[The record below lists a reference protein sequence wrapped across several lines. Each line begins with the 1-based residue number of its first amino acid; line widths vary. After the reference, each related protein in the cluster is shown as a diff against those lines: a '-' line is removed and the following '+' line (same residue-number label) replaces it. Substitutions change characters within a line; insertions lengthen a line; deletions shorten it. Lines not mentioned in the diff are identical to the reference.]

1 MQDENS
7 EILLAKVDAT
17 VNAELSERFKVRG
30 YPTLKFF
37 VNAQP
42 IEYNG
47 GRVADEI
54 VNWLKK
60 KTGPPAVTLETVDDL
75 KKLRE
80 KNDVVVVGY
89 FKSLENNEALVSFNE
104 VAQASDSV
112 VFAIASQQSLFDDA
126 QLANDM
132 IVLYKN
138 FDEGRNDYS
147 GEGDLKAFIQSN
159 QLALVTEFNQEVSN
173 LIQWVH
179 ECEIRKFILTFI
191 FEFQVSTK
199 DIRWWH

>member
-1 MQDENS
+1 LQDENS

-173 LIQWVH
+173 LIQ
-179 ECEIRKFILTFI
+179 
-191 FEFQVSTK
+191 
-199 DIRWWH
+199 